1 MKKLNKDLEK
11 ILNYDFKNKELLN
24 QSLIHKSYNHLN
36 NNEKL
41 EFLGDR
47 VLGLVISKNLIKLF
61 PDDSEGDLDKKLASL
76 VTKQIKM
83 VDKEMLEQGVERRK
97 LEWLNKTLLY
107 DFK

>member
-1 MKKLNKDLEK
+1 MKKTGSINIGFYWVLLKIIESYFYKNKDASKRLASA
-11 ILNYDFKNKELLN
+11 ELKTL
-24 QSLIHKSYNHLN
+24 
-36 NNEKL
+36 
-41 EFLGDR
+41 
-47 VLGLVISKNLIKLF
+47 
-61 PDDSEGDLDKKLASL
+61 KKLASL